1 VKITLPNGTIIELS
15 GVEELATALPAL
27 MGESVSV
34 EVTAEE
40 TAEAFT
46 PAVTPTPPTASR
58 RNFPTHRIDLVYIT
72 ARQRELVDLLRA
84 HPDGLTSREI
94 AQKLNADDL
103 EVYSEDA
110 DLHEELLVKLISS
123 TSGHV
128 NKLMRESGL
137 IRRVGGRTYVLSD
150 LGLST
155 STMITAKPWLKN
167 RNNRNLMRYLRG
179 LLSGEYQ

>member
-1 VKITLPNGTIIELS
+1 MKITLPNGTIIELS

-27 MGESVSV
+27 MGEPVAV

-40 TAEAFT
+40 VAETFT
-46 PAVTPTPPTASR
+46 PVVTPTPPASR

-72 ARQRELVDLLRA
+72 ARQRELVELLRA
-84 HPDGLTSREI
+84 YPDGLSTRQI
-94 AQKLNADDL
+94 AQNLYADDL
-103 EVYSEDA
+103 EVYAEDA
-110 DLHEELLVKLISS
+110 ELHEELMVKLISGV
-123 TSGHV
+123 SGHI

-155 STMITAKPWLKN
+155 TTMVTAKPWLKN

-179 LLSGEYQ
+179 LLAGEYQ

>member
-40 TAEAFT
+40 TAEA
-46 PAVTPTPPTASR
+46 PAPAPTTAPPTR

-72 ARQRELVDLLRA
+72 PHQRELIDLLRA
-84 HPDGLTSREI
+84 HPGGLTSREI

-103 EVYSEDA
+103 GVYSEDA

-123 TSGHV
+123 TSGHI

-155 STMITAKPWLKN
+155 STMVTAKPWLKN

-179 LLSGEYQ
+179 LLAGEYQ